1 MALAHLGIDAALDGP
16 AIYGDIFLLVIQPVA
31 FGHPDHLL
39 HQVQPSN
46 TLSYWMFHLSEEAGR
61 LISVLQGPTAINRH
75 HINPTYI
82 GYRFVTRCLWLS
94 S

>member
-1 MALAHLGIDAALDGP
+1 MALAHLGIDTALDGP
-16 AIYGDIFLLVIQPVA
+16 AIYGDLFLLVIQPVA

-61 LISVLQGPTAINRH
+61 LISVLQGPTAIKSPH
-75 HINPTYI
+75 
-82 GYRFVTRCLWLS
+82 
-94 S
+94 